1 MPTLLHLGDAQH
13 VDTTRVIGIDLPYAT
28 NMPAEGIATILTTVS
43 SATAVAATAAATAT
57 AAASPNSPHSN
68 DNAPEGECQLVGSFA
83 LFVQATLGALALLS
97 LVYKR
102 YRERPQ
108 RPLKIWFFDVS
119 KQVFGSGLVHVANI
133 FMSMLT
139 SGKFS
144 IKLDS
149 NAATAATKI
158 RSDSSYVPN
167 PCSLYLLNLG
177 IDTTFGIPILIILLK
192 IITGIVAF
200 TPLGKPSESIQ
211 SGHYGHPP
219 NASWWLKQSVIY
231 FCGLFG
237 MKICVLL
244 IFVLMP
250 WISKVGDWALGWT
263 EGNEKLQIAF
273 VMMIFPLVMNGLQYY
288 IIDSLIKEKEPYH
301 ERLASDESDHDRLE
315 GYRTRLQAPDE
326 DDDGDSSG
334 ASDLD
339 HDSHAARAKMLRT
352 SVEEEY
358 DPDVDGHA
366 QTVTGGN
373 GSLHEHLRR
382 TRVLPQELFPKE

>member
-1 MPTLLHLGDAQH
+1 MPTLLHLGNAQH

-28 NMPAEGIATILTTVS
+28 NMPAEGMATILTTVS
-43 SATAVAATAAATAT
+43 STMAVAATAT
-57 AAASPNSPHSN
+57 AASSPNSPHSN

-144 IKLDS
+144 IKLEPG

-177 IDTTFGIPILIILLK
+177 IDVSKPIQ
-192 IITGIVAF
+192 TG
-200 TPLGKPSESIQ
+200 TDQ
-211 SGHYGHPP
+211 
-219 NASWWLKQSVIY
+219 NAY
-231 FCGLFG
+231 
-237 MKICVLL
+237 
-244 IFVLMP
+244 
-250 WISKVGDWALGWT
+250 
-263 EGNEKLQIAF
+263 
-273 VMMIFPLVMNGLQYY
+273 
-288 IIDSLIKEKEPYH
+288 
-301 ERLASDESDHDRLE
+301 
-315 GYRTRLQAPDE
+315 
-326 DDDGDSSG
+326 
-334 ASDLD
+334 
-339 HDSHAARAKMLRT
+339 
-352 SVEEEY
+352 
-358 DPDVDGHA
+358 
-366 QTVTGGN
+366 
-373 GSLHEHLRR
+373 
-382 TRVLPQELFPKE
+382 